1 MIISRVIHFAASGII
16 PFFFLALYDY
26 TVHIYH
32 IFFIHS
38 SVEGTAVNTGVHLL
52 FQIRIFS
59 GYISRNGIAG
69 SYWGR
74 KWQPT
79 PVFLPEKS
87 HRQRSLVSYS
97 PHQIAKNMAQWLNHY
112 HHGNSMFSF
121 LIALG
126 LCCCKQAFSN
136 CDQKDLLCIAA
147 GGLVGAVAS
156 LVMEHGF

>member
-1 MIISRVIHFAASGII
+1 MLQQVALFHSFFGSIILHC
-16 PFFFLALYDY
+16 D
-26 TVHIYH
+26 IYH

-38 SVEGTAVNTGVHLL
+38 SIEGNLGCFRTLAIVNSAALNTGVHLL

-97 PHQIAKNMAQWLNHY
+97 PHQIAKSRTWLS
-112 HHGNSMFSF
+112 G
-121 LIALG
+121 
-126 LCCCKQAFSN
+126 
-136 CDQKDLLCIAA
+136 
-147 GGLVGAVAS
+147 
-156 LVMEHGF
+156 